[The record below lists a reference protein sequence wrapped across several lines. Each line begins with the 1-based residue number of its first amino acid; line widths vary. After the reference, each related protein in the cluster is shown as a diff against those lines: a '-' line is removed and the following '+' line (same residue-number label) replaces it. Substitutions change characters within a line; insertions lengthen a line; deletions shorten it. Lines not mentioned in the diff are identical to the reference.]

1 MNVALF
7 LAVNAA
13 AIMLRQKEPDLQRPF
28 RILLYPVPV
37 VIAIAINAVL
47 LAALVYEYPLHSLMG
62 FCLLAAIAAIYW
74 FIGQRRQVIVA
85 RAG

>member
-28 RILLYPVPV
+28 RIPLYPVPV

-47 LAALVYEYPLHSLMG
+47 LAALVYENPLHSLMG